1 MRLNGKKDHLFMTY
15 HKSRIFSDNG
25 TISGDYLKYKDKRQR
40 AGNHMAHDG
49 IGERQKVLST

>member
-1 MRLNGKKDHLFMTY
+1 MTY